1 MQFDVGI
8 VGSGFAGSL
17 CAAIL
22 ARQGLR
28 VFLVDHARHPRFAIG
43 ESSTPLADL
52 ILRDLATR
60 YDLPELLPLTRF
72 GTWRETYP
80 ELLCGCKQGFSYFHQ
95 TPQQPFFTSAEHS
108 HELLIAASESRFAA
122 DTHWYR
128 ADVDQFLCQLAART
142 GAVVEEGVTVR
153 LERDQRKWKIHCS
166 GGTVQLAACDFLI
179 DASGAGGKIFG
190 GQVELE
196 LISDQIL
203 QAPGA
208 WRGSRAIFAH
218 FDGVEL
224 WSNVLA
230 ELEVPQEDYP
240 FSADDAALHQVL
252 QEGWMWQLRFENGRV
267 SAGIA
272 LDLET
277 DSPAS
282 QLTPAQEW
290 QQILSRYPSLGR
302 QFKAARIVGP
312 AAGLVSSGRLQRFV
326 RGGAGVNW
334 AMLPHSIGF
343 VDPLHST
350 GIAHTL
356 SGIERLIPLVLNSTG
371 EQRQQQLSR
380 YAAAVLEELQLIY
393 RFVGL
398 CYRTRWFPRSFHAA
412 TQAYFVAV
420 TTYERLRLEGEAP
433 ESFLWAVGGPWSDI
447 LDELEHIAAELRT
460 PDTVP
465 ELAAE
470 RSNQF
475 AEIAALRCT
484 PQNQVGLLDPD
495 AQNLYRRTSV
505 AK

>member
-22 ARQGLR
+22 ARQGLQ

-128 ADVDQFLCQLAART
+128 ADVDQFLCQLAAST

-153 LERDQRKWKIHCS
+153 LERAQHQWKIHCS
-166 GGTVQLAACDFLI
+166 GGTVHLAACDFLI
-179 DASGAGGKIFG
+179 DATGAGGKIFG
-190 GQVELE
+190 GQVKLE
-196 LISDQIL
+196 EISDQIL

-218 FDGVEL
+218 FEGVEL
-224 WSNVLA
+224 WSNVLS
-230 ELEVPQEDYP
+230 ELGVPQEDYP

-272 LDLET
+272 LDLAT
-277 DSPAS
+277 SSPAS

-312 AAGLVSSGRLQRFV
+312 AGGVVSSGRLQRFV
-326 RGGAGVNW
+326 RGGAGVDW

-356 SGIERLIPLVLNSTG
+356 SGIERLIPLVLNSPG
-371 EQRQQQLSR
+371 EQRQQQLSQ
-380 YAAAVLEELQLIY
+380 YAAAVLEELRMIY

-420 TTYERLRLEGEAP
+420 TTYERLRLQGEAP

-447 LDELEHIAAELRT
+447 LEELEHAFAELKQTAKRKSIAADRADRL
-460 PDTVP
+460 
-465 ELAAE
+465 
-470 RSNQF
+470 
-475 AEIAALRCT
+475 AEIAAQCCKSH
-484 PQNQVGLLDPD
+484 NKVGLFHAR
-495 AQNLYRRTSV
+495 AQNMYSRTTV
-505 AK
+505 TK